1 MKSSRN
7 SELDDWTKLSVKFLS
22 LSPKIPVET
31 INLMNSRI
39 PSFFNSMTASVAKS
53 KSCPI
58 SSMDDW
64 GSVPNPKYILI
75 TFSWLASSSFS
86 MIRIASSFVDISN
99 CKTSGN
105 NVNQKK
111 TFLEPDVGSYF
122 WNSVYFQF
130 LLEKCCITS
139 TLPLMDSKSY
149 SSNLSTFVQ
158 PPYSGSPFN
167 LVSGEDFSSP
177 SRVMDKVQRVD
188 HADQNVAWNHYILSS
203 RMISLLGHFMRKN
216 ELCHGFFLRWTNFY
230 FSKPR
235 NDRFWTEP
243 LFAHGIP
250 FGFKLKKIT

>member
-22 LSPKIPVET
+22 LFPKIPVET

-39 PSFFNSMTASVAKS
+39 PSFFNLITASVVKS

-58 SSMDDW
+58 SSMDDL

-111 TFLEPDVGSYF
+111 NS
-122 WNSVYFQF
+122 WNQVWFKFSEDLSISNSSQKSGV
-130 LLEKCCITS
+130 
-139 TLPLMDSKSY
+139 LPALSLYASLFKS
-149 SSNLSTFVQ
+149 NEEILILF
-158 PPYSGSPFN
+158 
-167 LVSGEDFSSP
+167 FSL
-177 SRVMDKVQRVD
+177 QWI
-188 HADQNVAWNHYILSS
+188 QNPTIPIWVHLSS
-203 RMISLLGHFMRKN
+203 SQ
-216 ELCHGFFLRWTNFY
+216 
-230 FSKPR
+230 
-235 NDRFWTEP
+235 
-243 LFAHGIP
+243 
-250 FGFKLKKIT
+250 